1 MFSIVKDGIYIL
13 QMEATAQNEFNASIN
28 IRFQSPYGLLTAKDF
43 PLLKFYGFM
52 CIYYFALAALWM
64 SFSAY
69 YWKDLLRIQFWVGGV
84 ICLGMLE
91 KAFFYFE
98 FHQAN
103 ENGFATLSLALTAE
117 LVSSSIVCSI
127 SSPAQFTQF

>member
-1 MFSIVKDGIYIL
+1 M
-13 QMEATAQNEFNASIN
+13 
-28 IRFQSPYGLLTAKDF
+28 
-43 PLLKFYGFM
+43 LKFYGFM
-52 CIYYFALAALWM
+52 CAYYFVLAAIWL

-69 YWKDLLRIQFWVGGV
+69 YWQDLLRIQFWVGGV
-84 ICLGMLE
+84 IFLGMME

-117 LVSSSIVCSI
+117 LVSSFN
-127 SSPAQFTQF
+127 PQ